1 MKVKFLFYAALV
13 LFTVA
18 SCKRLDKLISFTLE
32 TNDRMVLPIVSDTVL
47 YDSIPDNDVISV
59 FSADYN
65 FSDYEKFETNK
76 CTPQSVEDVEK
87 WNTAETQNG
96 SPITMTIEIDSGAN
110 SFSFMRNLRVF
121 LVSSNGLYQERVL
134 ISEDFPD
141 QVSNRIVFSDML
153 AENDFFLQAI
163 QKDGYK
169 FRTEYKL
176 ISAMPDTVKLNYTMK
191 FRIKAMPVE

>member
-13 LFTVA
+13 LFMVA

-59 FSADYN
+59 FSADYT

-96 SPITMTIEIDSGAN
+96 SPITMTVEIDSGAN

-121 LVSSNGLYQERVL
+121 LVSSNGLYQEREL

-191 FRIKAMPVE
+191 FRIKAMPVD

>member
-121 LVSSNGLYQERVL
+121 LVSSNGLYQEREL

>member
-121 LVSSNGLYQERVL
+121 LVSSNGLYQEREL

-163 QKDGYK
+163 HKDGYK

>member
-13 LFTVA
+13 LFMVA
-18 SCKRLDKLISFTLE
+18 YCKRLDKLISFTLE

-59 FSADYN
+59 FSADYT

-121 LVSSNGLYQERVL
+121 LVSSNGLYQEREL

-191 FRIKAMPVE
+191 FRIKAMPVD

>member
-1 MKVKFLFYAALV
+1 MKARLTLYGAMMLISI
-13 LFTVA
+13 A

-32 TNDRMVLPIVSDTVL
+32 TNDRMVLPFVSDTVL

-59 FSADYN
+59 FSADYK

-76 CTPQSVEDVEK
+76 STPQSVEDVEK

-110 SFSFMRNLRVF
+110 TFSFMRNLKVF
-121 LVSSNGLYQERVL
+121 LVSSNGLYQERELV
-134 ISEDFPD
+134 SEDFPD

-153 AENDFFLQAI
+153 PENDFFLQAI

-191 FRIKAMPVE
+191 FRIKAMPVD

>member
-13 LFTVA
+13 LFMVA

-59 FSADYN
+59 FSADYT

-121 LVSSNGLYQERVL
+121 LVSSNGLYQEREL

-191 FRIKAMPVE
+191 FRIKAMPVD

>member
-13 LFTVA
+13 LFMVA

-59 FSADYN
+59 FSADYK

-121 LVSSNGLYQERVL
+121 LVSSNGLYQEREL

-163 QKDGYK
+163 QKVGYK

-191 FRIKAMPVE
+191 FRIKAMPVD

>member
-13 LFTVA
+13 LFMVA

-59 FSADYN
+59 FSADYK

-121 LVSSNGLYQERVL
+121 LVSSNGLYQEREL

-191 FRIKAMPVE
+191 FRIKAMPVD

>member
-1 MKVKFLFYAALV
+1 
-13 LFTVA
+13 
-18 SCKRLDKLISFTLE
+18 
-32 TNDRMVLPIVSDTVL
+32 
-47 YDSIPDNDVISV
+47 
-59 FSADYN
+59 
-65 FSDYEKFETNK
+65 
-76 CTPQSVEDVEK
+76 
-87 WNTAETQNG
+87 
-96 SPITMTIEIDSGAN
+96 MTIEIDSGAN

-121 LVSSNGLYQERVL
+121 LVSSNGLYQERELV
-134 ISEDFPD
+134 SEDFPD

>member
-1 MKVKFLFYAALV
+1 MMLISI
-13 LFTVA
+13 A
-18 SCKRLDKLISFTLE
+18 SCKRLDKLIRFTLE
-32 TNDRMVLPIVSDTVL
+32 TNDRMVLPFVSDTVL

-59 FSADYN
+59 FSADYK

-76 CTPQSVEDVEK
+76 STPQSVEDVEK

-110 SFSFMRNLRVF
+110 TFSFMRNLKVF
-121 LVSSNGLYQERVL
+121 LVSSNGLYQERELV
-134 ISEDFPD
+134 SEDFPD

-153 AENDFFLQAI
+153 PENDFFLQAI

-191 FRIKAMPVE
+191 FRIKAMPVD

>member
-13 LFTVA
+13 LFMVA

-59 FSADYN
+59 FSADYK

-76 CTPQSVEDVEK
+76 STPQSVEDVEK

-110 SFSFMRNLRVF
+110 TFSFMRNLRVF
-121 LVSSNGLYQERVL
+121 LVSSNGLYQEREL

-191 FRIKAMPVE
+191 FRIKAMPVD

>member
-1 MKVKFLFYAALV
+1 MRLKSLLFVAFVTLSI
-13 LFTVA
+13 A

-32 TNDRMVLPIVSDTVL
+32 TNDRMVLPFVSDTVL

-59 FSADYN
+59 FSADYK

-76 CTPQSVEDVEK
+76 STPQSVEDVEK

-110 SFSFMRNLRVF
+110 SFSFMQNLKVF
-121 LVSSNGLYQERVL
+121 LVSSNGLYQERELV
-134 ISEDFPD
+134 SEDAPG
-141 QVSNRIVFSDML
+141 QVANRLVFSDML
-153 AENDFFLQAI
+153 PENDFFLQAI

-191 FRIKAMPVE
+191 FRIKAMPVD